1 MQSVAEV
8 IQITAA
14 RREIAALDSLPGLK
28 EYFDRT
34 SALRHYAKGARK
46 DRDLQ
51 NDIAEAMVRAAWKA
65 GGLLREVE
73 RSGGGDRRSD
83 EFQTSQAVTF
93 ETAYQAMLESAGG
106 LLREVERKRG
116 FAHSSRAVTN
126 DTAYQEILQLA
137 NLDRMTAHRWQVI
150 SHIPEDRLE
159 QFFAGVRDNGKATI
173 TMAAAYKLGKQFL
186 PDPGIGAVGED
197 YELYLSDISKGTKEI
212 KDASVD
218 VIITDPPYPED
229 FLPVFSDLSKVAARV
244 LRPGGACLVMSGQS
258 FLPDVIGRLSE
269 HLNYH
274 WMLGYLTPGGQS
286 VQLWDRHVNTFW
298 KPVLWFVKG
307 EYDGRW
313 TGDVFKSD
321 INDNDKRF
329 HEWGQSESGMARLV
343 EAFSQE
349 TETVLDPFLGGGA
362 TALAALT
369 RNRRFIGADIS
380 QEAIDT
386 TLRRLEAIHGL
397 EAA

>member
-1 MQSVAEV
+1 MQSVKAEV

-73 RSGGGDRRSD
+73 RGKPGPHKDRSQTVTYFGD
-83 EFQTSQAVTF
+83 V
-93 ETAYQAMLESAGG
+93 L
-106 LLREVERKRG
+106 K
-116 FAHSSRAVTN
+116 
-126 DTAYQEILQLA
+126 LA
-137 NLDRMTAHRWQVI
+137 KLDHMTAHRWQVI